1 LGKVRPL
8 EWSKLIKTGVQFPDR
23 LGPGILKE
31 VSAMSG
37 GTRALIGVAVGALLL
52 LIVSSAFSVGPAWSP
67 RDADGA
73 GPRPMMGGSSAGPFD
88 EDEPFDRQ
96 FVDRMVPHHA
106 MAIYSAQHM
115 ISGSPRP
122 EMRELADDIV
132 ESQSEQID
140 QMRAWREE
148 WYGDPGPEYAYGD
161 DGGWSGGVGWDDNG
175 MMGRDGGMMN
185 GDDTD
190 AMFLRM
196 MIPHHEQ
203 AIQMSR
209 EALGEAEHPE
219 IRRLAEQIITEQSA
233 EIELMR
239 CYLREME

>member
-1 LGKVRPL
+1 
-8 EWSKLIKTGVQFPDR
+8 LIKTGVQSPDR
-23 LGPGILKE
+23 LTPGILKE

-37 GTRALIGVAVGALLL
+37 GTRALIGIAAGALLL
-52 LIVSSAFSVGPAWSP
+52 LILSAAFSVGAAWSP

-73 GPRPMMGGSSAGPFD
+73 GTRPMMGGSSAGPSD

-106 MAIYSAQHM
+106 MAIHSAQHM

-132 ESQSEQID
+132 GNQSEQID
-140 QMRAWREE
+140 RMRAWREE
-148 WYGDPGPEYAYGD
+148 WYGDPGPEYAYRDGN
-161 DGGWSGGVGWDDNG
+161 DGGRSDGMGWDDNG
-175 MMGRDGGMMN
+175 MMGRGGGMMGRGGGMMN
-185 GDDTD
+185 GDAAAD

-209 EALGEAEHPE
+209 EAMDTADHPE
-219 IRRLAEQIITEQSA
+219 IRQLAEQIIAKQTA

-239 CYLREME
+239 GYLREID